1 MANIARMT
9 KKQLVAH
16 GKKLGMNLSMSSTR
30 KTMIAEIKSFKKPTN
45 QTVKKK
51 ATIAKTNATVATVA
65 SAQVAQP
72 EKKSILQSIKEFFGL

>member
-16 GKKLGMNLSMSSTR
+16 GKKLGVDLSMDSTR
-30 KTMIAEIKSFKKPTN
+30 KTMIAEIRGFKKPTN

-51 ATIAKTNATVATVA
+51 AAITKAK
-65 SAQVAQP
+65 QVSQP
-72 EKKSILQSIKEFFGL
+72 QKKSFVRRIMEWWGL